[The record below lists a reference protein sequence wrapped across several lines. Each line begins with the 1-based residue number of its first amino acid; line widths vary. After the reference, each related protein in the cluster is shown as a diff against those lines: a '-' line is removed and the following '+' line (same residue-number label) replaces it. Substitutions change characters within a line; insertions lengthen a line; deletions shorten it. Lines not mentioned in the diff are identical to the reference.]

1 MDYLSLKNAI
11 FYPNQIVI
19 LKKRGKVL
27 IDIIDIER
35 GPHQHPNHNFKKLLI
50 FICMVRWNF
59 SWSFRNLP

>member
-35 GPHQHPNHNFKKLLI
+35 IDYEKQSLKNYLF
-50 FICMVRWNF
+50 
-59 SWSFRNLP
+59 